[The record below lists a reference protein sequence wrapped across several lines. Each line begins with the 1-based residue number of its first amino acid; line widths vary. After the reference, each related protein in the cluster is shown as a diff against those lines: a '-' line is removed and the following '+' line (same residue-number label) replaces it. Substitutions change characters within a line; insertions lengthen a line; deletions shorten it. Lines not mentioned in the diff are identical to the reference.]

1 MKIKFIICLLLVTTK
16 VFALENKIIN
26 FKCDS
31 GANQGQVKRWNYN
44 KNNLI
49 EIYPNGYKRVYDIKI
64 INEKNILAEEDA
76 KKGMYYV
83 TISLS
88 DNDIKV
94 AVITPLVN
102 YIDNNCRRLNQMI
115 SKIKIY

>member
-49 EIYPNGYKRVYDIKI
+49 EIYPNGYKRVYDIKV
-64 INEKNILAEEDA
+64 INKNNILAVEDA
-76 KKGMYYV
+76 KRGMYYV
-83 TISLS
+83 TISFKE
-88 DNDIKV
+88 NDTKV
-94 AVITPLVN
+94 DVVTPLAK
-102 YIDNNCRRLNQMI
+102 YTDNNCKKHN
-115 SKIKIY
+115 